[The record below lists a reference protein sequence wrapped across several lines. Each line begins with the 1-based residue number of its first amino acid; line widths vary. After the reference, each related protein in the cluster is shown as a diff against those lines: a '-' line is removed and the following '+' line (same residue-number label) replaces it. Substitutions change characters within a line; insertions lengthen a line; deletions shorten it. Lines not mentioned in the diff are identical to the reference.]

1 MLLYSNFSKCVN
13 CQDGSHN
20 SLADFEPINTGGNVS
35 NEDESTQINSIHLN
49 CVLIENNSL
58 Q

>member
-49 CVLIENNSL
+49 
-58 Q
+58 